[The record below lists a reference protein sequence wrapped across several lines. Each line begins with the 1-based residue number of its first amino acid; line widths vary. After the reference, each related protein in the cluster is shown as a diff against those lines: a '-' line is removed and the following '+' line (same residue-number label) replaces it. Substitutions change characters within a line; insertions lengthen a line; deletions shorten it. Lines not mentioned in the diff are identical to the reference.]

1 MLLAIPTRSDLEIWH
16 QNTDQ
21 YMMTIED
28 EYERNLRN
36 RANAL
41 IVALLEES
49 EDKNTYIQVVK

>member
-16 QNTDQ
+16 QNTDH
-21 YMMTIED
+21 YMMAIED

>member
-21 YMMTIED
+21 YMMAIED